1 MSIRSSRLSTLASS
15 AEASMSDAAR
25 HAATDAEKLVR
36 NFREEIQSGSS
47 TIGWDVGT
55 VEALVDVL
63 KHPNGID
70 DRKYLLEH
78 LLIFLSKHSTTAIG
92 AKLSDSVV
100 ELLYDDLPHPPET
113 YIGPEYAFRS
123 ADGSGNNLQDP
134 ELGKANR
141 PYARSAQP
149 AHPLPRNEMPDA
161 GLVFDTL
168 LRREEFVKHPAG
180 LSSLMFSF
188 AALVIHSI
196 FRTSHGNP
204 NINET
209 SSYVDLAPLYGNDQ
223 KMQDQIRIRDG
234 RGLLHPDTFAEDRLL
249 LLPPAVSVLL
259 VLFNRNHN
267 YIAKM
272 LLQLNERGEWTDP
285 DQIPKDDPQR
295 TIKLLKQEEELFQIA
310 RLINCGWFATV
321 VFSDY
326 FCAILGL
333 VRDGSSWSLNPFEDI
348 RNQDHSLFERGRGN
362 VCSVEFNCLYRWHA
376 TTSQPDEEWVDKL
389 SQQIFPGQTYD
400 SLTIED
406 FRKKARELAKKETSP
421 TQWTFGQL
429 KRQPDGTFKDEELAG
444 ILQQHTANPAG
455 AFKARGTPHVMRLHE
470 IMGIESARQWGC
482 CSLNDFRQFLGLKRY
497 SSFEEWNP
505 NKEVAA
511 AAQKLYGDIERL
523 ELYVGLQ
530 AEATKPV
537 MEGAGLCPS
546 YTISRAILS
555 DAIALTRGDRYF
567 TADYTPVNL
576 TCWGFADCQ
585 RNSDAP
591 GCGST
596 LGRLFLR
603 NLPQQFSP
611 DSTFTWFP
619 LMTPE
624 AMDKVL
630 TKLGERSDY
639 DLGKPTVIPRTPE
652 VSSYRDV
659 AQALH
664 SDRFSVRYADRAAK
678 VISGQGFFI
687 ASDNPSRAAREQRA
701 IVGVLGGYEAQILAF
716 FYDKTKTL
724 MERESYQLVGVK
736 TRCLDIVRDVLKYIP
751 LQWASNF
758 AGIKLK
764 DHPKAEGDYTPQE
777 LFDILADIYSFLF
790 LDVPAEKLLRLQQ
803 KVKGDIDTLLKKIKH
818 YIRGA
823 QRSSISL
830 VFDTITSMFV
840 GKDRSPREEILEKL
854 WGLGYSPDELAHSV
868 LAVLIACSVELSQA
882 VVNVVNFYIDDNK
895 PRDVQDLVAK
905 GTLDKHD
912 GRLLSGY
919 ILEALRLD
927 PPFSGAYQQALQAT
941 ALGHESLTPKETVL
955 LNVAGAN
962 LDAQAFPE
970 PQAVNPTRPSDRYL
984 ASDGPARCLGTEFS
998 TKIIA
1003 SVVRAVFSYKT
1014 IRRAPGQSG
1023 QLKRFKADMY
1033 KTSTYVYLSP
1043 AQELVP
1049 WATSMVVQWD

>member
-1 MSIRSSRLSTLASS
+1 MSAAQIPPYKTGPSSGLLAIYLRSCETRHTLAHHEHEKQTVYRCVLGGGTL
-15 AEASMSDAAR
+15 ALEEGVSDSVR
-25 HAATDAEKLVR
+25 HANADAEKLLR
-36 NFREEIQSGSS
+36 SFRAEIQNAPGDIKWDIGS
-47 TIGWDVGT
+47 

-70 DRKYLLEH
+70 DRKFMLEH
-78 LLIFLSKHSTTAIG
+78 LLIFLSQHSGTPLG

-113 YIGPEYAFRS
+113 YIGS
-123 ADGSGNNLQDP
+123 D
-134 ELGKANR
+134 LGQAGK

-149 AHPLPRNEMPDA
+149 AHPLPRNELPDA
-161 GLVFDTL
+161 GLIFDTL
-168 LRREEFVKHPAG
+168 LRREAFVKHPAG

-196 FRTSHGNP
+196 FRTSHEHP

-223 KMQDQIRIRDG
+223 KMQDKIRVRDG

-267 YIAKM
+267 YIARM
-272 LLQLNERGEWTDP
+272 LLQLNERKQWTDP
-285 DQIPKDDPQR
+285 DLIPKDDPQR
-295 TIKLLKQEEELFQIA
+295 TMKLLKQEEDLFQTA

-326 FCAILGL
+326 FCSILGL

-348 RNQDHSLFERGRGN
+348 RNSDHSLFERGRGN

-376 TTSQPDEEWVDKL
+376 TTSQPDEQWTDQL
-389 SQQIFPGQTYD
+389 SKQIFPGHP
-400 SLTIED
+400 S
-406 FRKKARELAKKETSP
+406 
-421 TQWTFGQL
+421 TQLQ
-429 KRQPDGTFKDEELAG
+429 RRRGTFRTRIWLDSAAAHCE
-444 ILQQHTANPAG
+444 PAG

-470 IMGIESARQWGC
+470 IMGIESGRQWGC

-497 SSFEEWNP
+497 SSFLEWNP
-505 NKEVAA
+505 DKEVAA
-511 AAQKLYGDIERL
+511 AAEKLYGDIERL

-530 AEATKPV
+530 AEAAKPV
-537 MEGAGLCPS
+537 MEGAGLCPG

-567 TADYTPVNL
+567 TADYTPFNL

-585 RNSDAP
+585 RDTTAP
-591 GCGST
+591 GCGSA

-603 NLPQQFSP
+603 HLPQQFSP
-611 DSTFTWFP
+611 NSTFTWFP

-624 AMDKVL
+624 AMEKVL
-630 TKLGERSDY
+630 TKLGEADQY
-639 DLGKPTVIPRTPE
+639 DLSKPTVILRTPE
-652 VSSYRDV
+652 VSTYRDV

-687 ASDNPSRAAREQRA
+687 ASDSPSRAAREQRA
-701 IVGVLGGYEAQILAF
+701 IAGVLSGHEDQILAF
-716 FYDKTKTL
+716 FHAKTKAL
-724 MERESYQLVGVK
+724 MARESYSMVGVK
-736 TRCLDIVRDVLKYIP
+736 TRSLDIVRDVLKYIP
-751 LQWASNF
+751 LQWASSF

-764 DHPKAEGDYTPQE
+764 ERPDAEGDYTPQE
-777 LFDILADIYSFLF
+777 LFDILADVYSWVATLF
-790 LDVPAEKLLRLQQ
+790 NCYVIDPEYRRQLPLPDVPPAKLLRLQQ
-803 KVKGDIDTLLKKIKH
+803 KVKADIDKLLHKIKL
-818 YIRGA
+818 YLRGG
-823 QRSSISL
+823 QRSSIIA

-840 GKDRSPREEILEKL
+840 GRAKGHKEEILEKL

-868 LAVLIACSVELSQA
+868 LAVLVACSVELSQA
-882 VVNVVNFYIDDNK
+882 VVNVVNFYIDENK
-895 PRDVQDLVAK
+895 PRDVQDLVNK
-905 GTLDKHD
+905 
-912 GRLLSGY
+912 
-919 ILEALRLD
+919 
-927 PPFSGAYQQALQAT
+927 
-941 ALGHESLTPKETVL
+941 
-955 LNVAGAN
+955 
-962 LDAQAFPE
+962 
-970 PQAVNPTRPSDRYL
+970 PT
-984 ASDGPARCLGTEFS
+984 PARRTLSSSVATSGGAPYVPCL
-998 TKIIA
+998 IIA
-1003 SVVRAVFSYKT
+1003 SVVRAVFEYKT

-1023 QLKRFKADMY
+1023 VLQRFKADVY

-1043 AQELVP
+1043 GQELVP
-1049 WATSMVVQWD
+1049 WATNMVVQWD